1 MTHQDNSRGKRSA
14 RGRRV
19 IELYEAGVPCSQI
32 KAEVGVSVA
41 RIYRWCN
48 LYADKDKRRQAKAEQ
63 RKVKAEQRKA
73 QHVREAIE
81 QRSAR
86 IKRVVELY
94 EAGAHRAQIADE
106 AGISIATVL
115 KWGRQYGDKDKRRHA
130 NAEQRRQAKAEAA
143 QRKREAEAEQKK
155 LDDRVQ
161 RFIELYE
168 SGAHRSQIAHEIG
181 ICIHTVYAWITRYQP
196 NKEARYKHKQRIV
209 KSTAPS
215 DNDERVQRFIELYE
229 SGAHRSQ
236 IAEAVGVRVS
246 TVYLWAQRYADKNK
260 RKQAKAEQ
268 RKRKER

>member
-130 NAEQRRQAKAEAA
+130 K
-143 QRKREAEAEQKK
+143 AEQKK

-246 TVYLWAQRYADKNK
+246 TVYLWADTYGADKDK